1 MSFKKIHPIL
11 KENIARMGI
20 TAPTPFQKEV
30 ISKIKGGSSL
40 FAIAPKGAGKT
51 TAMIIATIQKLGA
64 AAFEDSPRA
73 LIYVPDK
80 QSALDLAQKF
90 KDYTYGTDLRVYCAY
105 EEHNIELQREEIYLG
120 TDIVIATPKRLSRI
134 FYLNGIH
141 LGQLK
146 LFMVEDS
153 EFLVKASDYS
163 DVIRIPESIEKCQY
177 IMFGTKFDNRL
188 EKMQDSFMYNA
199 ETITAE

>member
-1 MSFKKIHPIL
+1 MSFKKIHPTL
-11 KENIARMGI
+11 RENIERIGI
-20 TAPTPFQKEV
+20 TSPTAFQKEV

-40 FAIAPKGAGKT
+40 FAIATKGDGKT

-73 LIYVPDK
+73 LIYVKDK
-80 QSALDLAQKF
+80 QSALELAEKF
-90 KDYTYGTDLRVYCAY
+90 RDYTYGTDLRVYCAY

-153 EFLVKASDYS
+153 EFLVKASDFS

-177 IMFGTKFDNRL
+177 IMFGTKFDKRM
-188 EKMQDSFMYNA
+188 EKMHDSFMYNA
-199 ETITAE
+199 EIISVE

>member
-1 MSFKKIHPIL
+1 MSFKKIHPTL
-11 KENIARMGI
+11 KENIERTGI
-20 TAPTPFQKEV
+20 TAPTSFQKKV
-30 ISKIKGGSSL
+30 ISKIKGGASL
-40 FAIAPKGAGKT
+40 FAIAPKGVGKT

-73 LIYVPDK
+73 LIYVKDK
-80 QSALDLAQKF
+80 VSALELAEKF
-90 KDYTYGTDLRVYCAY
+90 KPYTYGTDLRVYCAY

-120 TDIVIATPKRLSRI
+120 TDIVIATPKKLSRI

-146 LFMVEDS
+146 LFIVEDS

-199 ETITAE
+199 ETIIAE